1 MLCRFRRRPRLSQHT
16 AQQLQHRGIYFPK
29 FSLRIPL
36 PATTSAARI
45 RRATVPRAALSQAI
59 MLASLMHGHNPRALL
74 LLVVSAVAAVG
85 QTGTSMPSND
95 EILELMS
102 KAEEKVGGFEKAVKG
117 VKPDLDKVDPQ
128 LSTNYLDSASA
139 ACTIIV
145 TIRKNGPSAYALVGL
160 VTTLDDMTLDA
171 ATATVQLLL
180 LGINSGRTG
189 AAKLG
194 VFLVP
199 LMTSKNECNDMS
211 ELIMHA
217 TSRYIQTEED
227 VLEKP
232 SHVK

>member
-1 MLCRFRRRPRLSQHT
+1 MLTL
-16 AQQLQHRGIYFPK
+16 
-29 FSLRIPL
+29 
-36 PATTSAARI
+36 
-45 RRATVPRAALSQAI
+45 
-59 MLASLMHGHNPRALL
+59 LMHRHNLPALL
-74 LLVVSAVAAVG
+74 LLAAFAPAAVG

-102 KAEEKVGGFEKAVKG
+102 KAEEKVGGFEKALKG

-128 LSTNYLDSASA
+128 LSTNYLNAASA
-139 ACTIIV
+139 ARTIIV
-145 TIRKNGPSAYALVGL
+145 SIRKNGPSAYALVSL
-160 VTTLDDMTLDA
+160 VTTLDDLSLDA

-180 LGINSGRTG
+180 LGINSGQTG

-217 TSRYIQTEED
+217 TLRYIHTEED
-227 VLEKP
+227 VLEKL
-232 SHVK
+232 SHIK